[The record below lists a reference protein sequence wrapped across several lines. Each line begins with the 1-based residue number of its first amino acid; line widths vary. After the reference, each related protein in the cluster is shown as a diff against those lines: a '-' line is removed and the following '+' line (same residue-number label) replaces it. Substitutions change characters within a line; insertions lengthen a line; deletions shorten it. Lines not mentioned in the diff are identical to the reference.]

1 MRRLVLRPLA
11 VAGSQLAAVAVTV
24 FALTSALPGDTAV
37 VILGEHATDEQ
48 VAALRAQLHLDV
60 PLWERFVAWSAGVA
74 HGDLGESLLTGVA
87 VSDEIARGFA
97 TTTLLTVLALAV
109 VIPLALAVGVAT
121 GLRPGSLLDRMLNG
135 TIVLLNSIPE
145 FALALLLVALFA
157 VRLGWL
163 PATAAGASGWSLA
176 ARPAVLVLPVAV
188 LVSKQLCA
196 LARQVRIGV
205 SEADGAEYAMHAR
218 LHGLTERT
226 VVFRHVLPNA
236 LGPAVQQLARAV
248 DGLLGG
254 VVVVEAVF
262 ALPGMGSGFIDA
274 VMARDLPAVQGY
286 ALVFAITTIALNLL
300 ADVVSR
306 LLVPQREVV
315 A

>member
-1 MRRLVLRPLA
+1 MGLFVLRRLGAAAL
-11 VAGSQLAAVAVTV
+11 QLAAVAVAV
-24 FALTSALPGDTAV
+24 FALTSILPGDTAV
-37 VILGEHATDEQ
+37 VVLGEHATDEQ
-48 VAALRAQLHLDV
+48 VTALREQLGLDR
-60 PLWERFVAWSAGVA
+60 PLWERFLDWLGSVV
-74 HGDLGESLLTGVA
+74 HGDLGQSLLTGEA

-97 TTTLLTVLALAV
+97 TTALLTLLALAV
-109 VIPLALAVGVAT
+109 VIPLAVAAGVTT
-121 GLRPGSLLDRMLNG
+121 GLRQGSLLDRVLNGVIVMLNS
-135 TIVLLNSIPE
+135 VPE

-157 VRLGWL
+157 LQLGWL

-176 ARPAVLVLPVAV
+176 TQPAVLVLPVGV

-205 SEADGAEYAMHAR
+205 AEADNAEYAMHVR
-218 LHGLTERT
+218 LHGLSEGK

-254 VVVVEAVF
+254 VVVVEAIF
-262 ALPGMGSGFIDA
+262 ALPGMGSGFIGA
-274 VMARDLPAVQGY
+274 VMARDLPSVQGY
-286 ALVFAITTIALNLL
+286 ALVFAATTITLNLL
-300 ADVVSR
+300 ADVTSR
-306 LLVPQREVV
+306 RLVPQREVV